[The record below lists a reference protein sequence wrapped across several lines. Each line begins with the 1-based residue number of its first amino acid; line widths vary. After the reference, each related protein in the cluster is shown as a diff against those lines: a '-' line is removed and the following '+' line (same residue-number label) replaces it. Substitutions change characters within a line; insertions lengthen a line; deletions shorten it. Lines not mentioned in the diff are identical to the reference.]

1 MTLIEQIRTEYLVLR
16 KAHNTAAVASLST
29 LIGEIENLAKG
40 GKGELT
46 DAVVVTVVKKFIKN
60 IDETLQVVG
69 KGAPT
74 GLTAEYNPLNA
85 LNAERR
91 LYEQFLPKQLTETE
105 IAALIDTLVV
115 THGAKNVGD
124 VMKLLKQNHA
134 GTYDGAVASKIL
146 KAKF

>member
-1 MTLIEQIRTEYLVLR
+1 MTLIEQIRTKYLELR
-16 KAHNTAAVASLST
+16 KAHDAVAVASLST
-29 LIGEIENLAKG
+29 LIGEIENLAKA

-60 IDETLQVVG
+60 IDETLKVLERDP
-69 KGAPT
+69 GAH
-74 GLTAEYNPLNA
+74 AVA
-85 LNAERR
+85 LMKANIEKAMFEA
-91 LYEQFLPKQLTETE
+91 FLPKQLNETE
-105 IAALIDTLVV
+105 IAALIDALIV
-115 THGAKNVGD
+115 THGATNVGD